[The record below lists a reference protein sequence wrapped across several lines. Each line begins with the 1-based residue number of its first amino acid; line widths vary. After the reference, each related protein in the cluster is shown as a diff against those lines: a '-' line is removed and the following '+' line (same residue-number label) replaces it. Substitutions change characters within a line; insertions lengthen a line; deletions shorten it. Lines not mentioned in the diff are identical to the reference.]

1 MPLVTLSLTARKK
14 ELAAIRNNCIAPSDC
29 KYQKSMFLAEE
40 FTFSGWTV
48 WAGKMHNEI
57 SPEHIFN

>member
-40 FTFSGWTV
+40 FTFSG
-48 WAGKMHNEI
+48 
-57 SPEHIFN
+57 